1 MKKKNLFHR
10 VNFFN
15 MEEKISQDN
24 AIEAVETAETVEPT
38 DFAVNI
44 LSSETESDTLICT
57 KAHRKN
63 ITRII
68 IPQYIDDQY
77 VKDNNYVVTYSEQD
91 NSILGW
97 NINIEENGQQQ
108 PDVYFNFD
116 QEYSIDSFVLYK
128 KTLCFCYYTYHDYKD
143 NCKYLF

>member
-1 MKKKNLFHR
+1 M
-10 VNFFN
+10 
-15 MEEKISQDN
+15 
-24 AIEAVETAETVEPT
+24 VEIIPT

-44 LSSETESDTLICT
+44 LSSETESDILVRTKAHPETESDILVRTKAHPETESDILIRT
-57 KAHRKN
+57 KAHREN

-68 IPQYIDDQY
+68 VSQYIDGQY
-77 VKDNNYVVTYSEQD
+77 VKDNDYVVTYSEQD